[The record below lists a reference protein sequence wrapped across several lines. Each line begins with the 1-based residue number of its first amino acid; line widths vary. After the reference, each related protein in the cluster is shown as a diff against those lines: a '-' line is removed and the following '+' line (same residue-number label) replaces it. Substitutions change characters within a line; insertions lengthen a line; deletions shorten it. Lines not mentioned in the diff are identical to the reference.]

1 MFSMIHVVALFLI
14 HCRSLLGLPWWLS
27 GKEFT
32 CNAGDMGSIPGS
44 GRSPGEGNGNSL
56 QYSCLENSMD
66 RGAWW
71 ATVHRVTK
79 GRTRL
84 SN

>member
-1 MFSMIHVVALFLI
+1 MLCDNDWQLS
-14 HCRSLLGLPWWLS
+14 WWLS
-27 GKEFT
+27 GKT
-32 CNAGDMGSIPGS
+32 LPANVGHMDSILGS
-44 GRSPGEGNGNSL
+44 GGSPREGNGYQF

-79 GRTRL
+79 ESDTIQLLTKQR
-84 SN
+84 